1 VTPKEAIAILD
12 GTTKVKSAEDFLAM
26 LMALTKQGKV
36 RAIILTEE
44 ESAAIASLLR
54 SQQAEAGAVFDAY
67 IKHQGDIGH
76 GYYCTIDN
84 KGTPCNCGAWEL
96 TAAIERLADNNG
108 VSPLLARLEA
118 AEEVAR
124 TAEAHRK
131 EQHRMGDILVRK
143 SVGDE
148 DAYEEEAECR
158 AKIVATGATL
168 DAALAKWEATK

>member
-1 VTPKEAIAILD
+1 MVSWGRGIWGRCEKVTPKEAIAILD

-44 ESAAIASLLR
+44 ESAGIASLLR

-124 TAEAHRK
+124 AA
-131 EQHRMGDILVRK
+131 
-143 SVGDE
+143 
-148 DAYEEEAECR
+148 EEEIKNQEDGGWMT
-158 AKIVATGATL
+158 ATMINL
-168 DAALAKWEATK
+168 RDALAKYREVSK